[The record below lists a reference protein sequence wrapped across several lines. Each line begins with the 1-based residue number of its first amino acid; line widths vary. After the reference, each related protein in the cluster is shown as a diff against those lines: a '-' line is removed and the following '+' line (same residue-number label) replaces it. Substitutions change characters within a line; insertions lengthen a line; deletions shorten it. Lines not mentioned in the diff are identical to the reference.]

1 MVGEI
6 SDFRLMIMVKICQWA
21 VVVKKVTIKV
31 DQTEAFRG
39 SKSRNKVSVGEPA
52 EGSL

>member
-31 DQTEAFRG
+31 
-39 SKSRNKVSVGEPA
+39 SKCQAIRLYVLLFSHSRRIAKRR
-52 EGSL
+52 